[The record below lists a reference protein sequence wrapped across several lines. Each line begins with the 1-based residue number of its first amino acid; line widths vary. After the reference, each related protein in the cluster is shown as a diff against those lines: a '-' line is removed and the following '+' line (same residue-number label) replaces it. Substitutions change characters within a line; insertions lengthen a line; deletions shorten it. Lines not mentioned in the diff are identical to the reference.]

1 MEQHLVEHR
10 AKHVAIAGGLD
21 CSLDSLGDGTA
32 KRTGSARM
40 VGKNLAAHF
49 CGHAGRRS
57 DIGAIGA
64 HHFATERL
72 LLVRHLYHEDLAV
85 EVEVRTCHTQC
96 RTPLAGTGLGGHTL
110 QTLCLGIISLGDGRV
125 EFVRTRGVVTLELI
139 VNLGRRS
146 ERLLQEVGSNEW

>member
-1 MEQHLVEHR
+1 MKQHLVKHR
-10 AKHVAIAGGLD
+10 AKHVAIAR
-21 CSLDSLGDGTA
+21 SLDSGLDSLRNSATE
-32 KRTGSARM
+32 RTRCARM
-40 VGKNLAAHF
+40 VGKNLAANLS
-49 CGHAGRRS
+49 GHAGRRS
-57 DIGAIGA
+57 DIGTICA
-64 HHFATERL
+64 HHFATERF

-85 EVEVRTCHTQC
+85 EVEVRTSHTQC